1 MNTYHR
7 RSRNHAFAK
16 YDLSRVLEGQRLKLA
31 ETIRGE
37 SEDYLLNVNREDYL
51 KHAVEKFSISLL
63 EIHADRLSAEPE
75 EMLIPAEMFSA
86 EFSVRS
92 GQSYP
97 KLVFTYHLP
106 FSGDP
111 ELLDMQANVFGSW
124 TPSIVVQGQTITWD
138 YVDFQQNAEETQ
150 RRANEIVRSLQESAR
165 NLNNQLE
172 QHNGALRAQAEQI
185 FDVRKQQLLDR
196 RNYLQALKIP
206 IRATNATSG
215 TYAAPAPRK
224 IEPVMPKP
232 TVTDRGYKPEPT
244 LDDSIYHQI
253 LKVIHDVGTSFEK
266 LPSTYAN
273 KDEETLRDHFLI
285 ALAPNFAGS
294 TTGETFNKAGKTD
307 ILLRH
312 EHSNLFVA
320 EFKIWK
326 GPKVC
331 LETLTQLI
339 SYLTWRDSKAAVVF
353 FVPNRNFSEVL
364 ETIKATVP
372 QHPNYLGPANPSSET
387 WFNYR
392 LHVEGDRNR
401 EIKVAVLLFHFPPVE

>member
-1 MNTYHR
+1 M
-7 RSRNHAFAK
+7 
-16 YDLSRVLEGQRLKLA
+16 KLA

-37 SEDYLLNVNREDYL
+37 AEDYLLNVNRENYL
-51 KHAVEKFSISLL
+51 SHTVEKFNLSSL

-75 EMLIPAEMFSA
+75 EMLVPAEMFSA
-86 EFSVRS
+86 DFSVRA
-92 GQSYP
+92 GRSYP
-97 KLVFTYHLP
+97 KLVLTYHLP

-111 ELLDMQANVFGSW
+111 QLLEMQANTFGAW
-124 TPSIVVQGQTITWD
+124 TPSVSVQGQMIIWD
-138 YVDFQQNAEETQ
+138 YVDFRQNAEETQ
-150 RRANEIVRSLQESAR
+150 RRADEVVHSLQESAR
-165 NLNNQLE
+165 NVNNQLV
-172 QHNGALRAQAEQI
+172 QHNATLRAQAEQV
-185 FDVRKQQLLDR
+185 FDARKRQLLER
-196 RNYLQALKIP
+196 RNYLQALKTP

-224 IEPVMPKP
+224 IEPVTPKP

-244 LDDSIYHQI
+244 LDESIYHQI
-253 LKVIHDVGTSFEK
+253 LKVIHDVGTGFEK

-285 ALAPNFAGS
+285 ALAPNFSGS

-312 EHSNLFVA
+312 EKSNLFVA

-326 GPKVC
+326 GAKVC

-339 SYLTWRDSKAAVVF
+339 RYLTWRDSKAAVVF

-364 ETIKATVP
+364 DTIKTTVP
-372 QHPNYLGPANPSSET
+372 QHPNYLGPANSSSET

-401 EIKVAVLLFHFPPVE
+401 EIKVAVLLFHFPPVD